1 MLRWFQALMPRE
13 ERFFALFTHH
23 AETIVHGAE
32 ALREVLNGGEGTALA
47 CQRVTD
53 FETQAD
59 TITRDV
65 LLMMR
70 RSFITPFDRGDIQDL
85 IGTLDDSIDQMQK
98 TAKAIRL
105 FEVNSFEPEMGEMG
119 DSIVKAA
126 KLTVEAV
133 SLLGSLRENST
144 RLNAITDEIVRL
156 EDNADELNNLGI
168 KTLFRRHRDSNVMDY
183 IIGVEIYDHLESVMD
198 RFEDVANRISGI
210 VIEQA

>member
-13 ERFFALFTHH
+13 EGFFALFARH
-23 AETIVHGAE
+23 AETIVSGAE
-32 ALREVLNGGEGTALA
+32 ALREMLKGGDGTALA
-47 CQRVTD
+47 GQRVMD

-59 TITRDV
+59 AITRDV
-65 LLMMR
+65 LVFMR
-70 RSFITPFDRGDIQDL
+70 RSFITPFDRSDIKDL
-85 IGTLDDSIDQMQK
+85 ISTLDDSIDQMQK

-105 FEVNSFEPEMGEMG
+105 FEVDAFEPEMGEMG

-126 KLTVEAV
+126 RLTVEAV

-144 RLNAITDEIVRL
+144 RLNAITDEIIRL
-156 EDNADELNNLGI
+156 EDSADELHNLGI
-168 KTLFRRHRDSNVMDY
+168 KALFKRHRDGNVMGY
-183 IIGVEIYDHLESVMD
+183 IVGVEIYDHLEKVMD